1 MFKEDKTM
9 FLITLII
16 ALLFILTLVFS
27 TDYQNNNTKNN
38 IRMSRR
44 YYYFKNC
51 NVYIYKDDLRSD
63 QLPYKYYENDSLYS
77 SNHYNNNRLDYKKQY
92 KVIDVKKYKKYN
104 SNKNKNRWW

>member
-1 MFKEDKTM
+1 M

-16 ALLFILTLVFS
+16 FLLFIIALAYN
-27 TDYQNNNTKNN
+27 TDYHDDTKNN
-38 IRMSRR
+38 IKMSHR